1 MTSRRVRDAGAR
13 LLALFATL
21 VVEDARALPGTHA
34 PAISTYDT
42 RASSVVFAYR
52 HAESDAGPFNTFS
65 YNANFSSTTGKLSA
79 QFGIHYLNFAPKNG
93 DSKAHGVGASG
104 TALFVIPV
112 GGRYDDG
119 VPKAALAFD
128 IGVVPSAYI
137 SGQRNFLT
145 LPLVLGFGIP
155 LSPAPALTITPWYEL
170 SPSVNLDTYFHPAD
184 ITVDPNA
191 VTIDPKTGQVS
202 LPESAVRS
210 AVEKGVSVDLGVSV
224 PMRTGLEVA
233 FHVAQSVDLNLYG
246 AFATLG
252 GGFSGSQTF
261 TLGAGLVFR
270 WDDVVSAVL
279 PVERR
284 LDREGCDAIEGRFRS
299 CPNSRKWLTPEQRQ
313 RPSPAPYA
321 PAPAPYTPQPAPYTR
336 PPNPT
341 IAPPPARALP
351 PAVPSPP
358 QPSAPSGRAFPPAP
372 PAPAPVAP
380 SAHESTPPAPASERA
395 PPSAAFPN

>member
-1 MTSRRVRDAGAR
+1 
-13 LLALFATL
+13 
-21 VVEDARALPGTHA
+21 
-34 PAISTYDT
+34 
-42 RASSVVFAYR
+42 
-52 HAESDAGPFNTFS
+52 
-65 YNANFSSTTGKLSA
+65 
-79 QFGIHYLNFAPKNG
+79 
-93 DSKAHGVGASG
+93 
-104 TALFVIPV
+104 
-112 GGRYDDG
+112 
-119 VPKAALAFD
+119 
-128 IGVVPSAYI
+128 
-137 SGQRNFLT
+137 
-145 LPLVLGFGIP
+145 
-155 LSPAPALTITPWYEL
+155 
-170 SPSVNLDTYFHPAD
+170 
-184 ITVDPNA
+184 
-191 VTIDPKTGQVS
+191 